1 MWKHDE
7 GQNTLLFC
15 VPAKTSSLSLPQGTG
30 ADIDVWKMLG
40 LSVQLLATRIIISC
54 IGIFGNVF
62 LIVSVVQNKF
72 SQIKSFELFLLE
84 LAAANLEEILIV
96 NIYDMIILQTS
107 FATVGTWSCRLL
119 KFLTMLGENASILV
133 TVLISIFRYQKLR
146 DASRRVNLPI
156 YLDSIRSVW
165 TVSGILTV
173 FTILLSSPIFVLN
186 IKETSQ
192 NFTNNGSGCP
202 PDFFQC
208 NKEDCP
214 ELNGIYKYLFILLFN
229 LLPLIIVTVTS
240 CLIIAVLLSQRKTVT
255 PVESGSSQISRKSK
269 GLKFQRSTIAV
280 LTAMGLFQV
289 DWTIYLIF
297 QLTISPGDSSSWAE
311 IKFFISTSYT
321 SISPYVYGI
330 GNNLLHY
337 CTVEPNSQ
345 IQLWMNIVSP

>member
-1 MWKHDE
+1 M
-7 GQNTLLFC
+7 
-15 VPAKTSSLSLPQGTG
+15 PAKTFSLSLPQGTG
-30 ADIDVWKMLG
+30 ADTDVWKMLG

-54 IGIFGNVF
+54 IGIVGNVF
-62 LIVSVVQNKF
+62 LIVSVIQNKF

-96 NIYDMIILQTS
+96 NIYDTIILQTS
-107 FATVGTWSCRLL
+107 YATVGTWSCRLL

-146 DASRRVNLPI
+146 DVSRRVNLPI

-186 IKETSQ
+186 IEEMSQ
-192 NFTNNGSGCP
+192 NFTKNGSGCP

-208 NKEDCP
+208 NKEECP

-255 PVESGSSQISRKSK
+255 PVSESSQIARKSK

-289 DWTIYLIF
+289 DWTVYLIF
-297 QLTISPGDSSSWAE
+297 QLTISPSDSSSWAE

-330 GNNLLHY
+330 GNNLFSLKKLRK
-337 CTVEPNSQ
+337 N
-345 IQLWMNIVSP
+345 